1 MSRWR
6 SSELTGCDVVSA
18 TGFLVILVFSLTSIF
33 ISNPDFQNANATT
46 LLTIA
51 VAAQIFLFLLLIV
64 WRWQLNVWGRQAHV
78 VEVVLVFAL
87 VALARAIAVSLAF
100 EVSGV
105 TESVE
110 WGRRLGS
117 AVPGFTA
124 ALVITDIALG
134 SLRHHRQ
141 RTALLRARQEQARFT
156 RDETLQA
163 IADERDSIV
172 RQFQD
177 ALFERLQFIALSDPR
192 TALDSLRSAGA
203 DLVRPLSR
211 MLGEAAPSLRFVEPD
226 PAPPGIG
233 VRAFL
238 RDATAGRPLSPMVT
252 AVLFL
257 VFALPF
263 LIINFN
269 AWPAS
274 LIGVTAVV
282 IIWSTLTAGNAIYG
296 RIAGNWTIPSRLALL
311 AGLIIASGALLVL
324 PSPVLVSG
332 SPDLVKPIMFA
343 STALMDILAIA
354 TICAHGARELDRRTL
369 GQLEEAAVLL
379 ERASSR
385 AHCLNWL
392 EHRSLARAMHGPVQN
407 AVWGA
412 ATQLEQAID
421 QGQADPEFLSRLQ
434 AQVLASLVQ
443 ADDRSAGNTDPG
455 AALESL
461 AQTWAGACEISW
473 EIDGKVSAAI
483 KDDSLAGFAAREIT
497 SEACWNA
504 IRHGHATNVRAYL
517 DFIGADT
524 IRIRVVDDGAVEPQ
538 DNTPGIG
545 TAMIEDMSIRW
556 QRCREG
562 ESTIFE
568 ADIAFEVDSPTW
580 KSLSV

>member
-6 SSELTGCDVVSA
+6 SYELSGRDVVSP
-18 TGFLVILVFSLTSIF
+18 TGFLVLLGFSLTSIF
-33 ISNPDFQNANATT
+33 IANPDLQYANATT

-51 VAAQIFLFLLLIV
+51 VAAQIFLFLLLIA
-64 WRWQLNVWGRQAHV
+64 WRWLLSVWGRQANG
-78 VEVVLVFAL
+78 VEVVLVFAFVSL
-87 VALARAIAVSLAF
+87 VRAIAVSLAL

-105 TESVE
+105 TDSVE
-110 WGRRLGS
+110 WGLRLAS

-124 ALVITDIALG
+124 ALVIADIALG
-134 SLRHHRQ
+134 SLRRHRQ
-141 RTALLRARQEQARFT
+141 QTALLRARQEKARFT

-163 IADERDSIV
+163 IAEERDSTV
-172 RQFQD
+172 RRVQD
-177 ALFERLQFIALSDPR
+177 ALFERIQYIARSDPH

-203 DLVRPLSR
+203 DVVRPLSR
-211 MLGEAAPSLRFVEPD
+211 MLAEAAPALRFIDSD
-226 PAPPGIG
+226 PVPTGFGI
-233 VRAFL
+233 RAFL
-238 RDATAGRPLSPMVT
+238 SDATAGRPLSPRVT

-257 VFALPF
+257 VFASPF
-263 LIINFN
+263 LVINFD
-269 AWPAS
+269 AWPAI
-274 LIGVTAVV
+274 LIGVVAVV
-282 IIWSTLTAGNAIYG
+282 IILATLAVGNAIYV

-311 AGLIIASGALLVL
+311 AGLIIASGALLAL
-324 PSPVLVSG
+324 PSQVLVSG

-354 TICAHGARELDRRTL
+354 TICAHGARELDGRII

-379 ERASSR
+379 ERASAR

-412 ATQLEQAID
+412 AAQLEQAID
-421 QGQADPEFLSRLQ
+421 QGQADPELLSRLQ

-443 ADDRSAGNTDPG
+443 ADDRSVGNTDPG
-455 AALESL
+455 AALEAL

-473 EIDGKVSAAI
+473 DIDGKVMVAI
-483 KDDSLAGFAAREIT
+483 KDDPLAGFAAREIT

-504 IRHGHATNVRAYL
+504 IRHGHAANIRAYL
-517 DFIGADT
+517 DIIGADT
-524 IRIRVVDDGAVEPQ
+524 VRIRVVDDGAVEPQ
-538 DNTPGIG
+538 DDTPGIG

-556 QRCREG
+556 QRKREG

-568 ADIAFEVDSPTW
+568 ADIAFEVASPAWT
-580 KSLSV
+580 SLSV